1 MTEKAKPEHRRFCVS
16 KRLGVRTRQIRFS
29 ITLRRDG
36 DVLTSIEWLMP
47 CFQEKP
53 LSFSLVATVLQTD
66 TRGWDENSKA
76 LERTQVKELG
86 KMEP

>member
-1 MTEKAKPEHRRFCVS
+1 MTEKAKPEHSWFCVS
-16 KRLGVRTRQIRFS
+16 KYVGVSTRQIRCS
-29 ITLRRDG
+29 VTLRYECD
-36 DVLTSIEWLMP
+36 DLTRLEWLMP

-53 LSFSLVATVLQTD
+53 LSDSLLATVLQTD

>member
-1 MTEKAKPEHRRFCVS
+1 MTEKASPEHSWFCVS
-16 KRLGVRTRQIRFS
+16 KHVGVRTRQIRFS
-29 ITLRRDG
+29 VTLRCDG
-36 DVLTSIEWLMP
+36 DDPTGLEWTMP

-53 LSFSLVATVLQTD
+53 LSDSLLATVLQTD

>member
-1 MTEKAKPEHRRFCVS
+1 MTEKASPEHSWFCVS
-16 KRLGVRTRQIRFS
+16 KYVGVRTRQIRFS
-29 ITLRRDG
+29 LTLRYECDDPTG
-36 DVLTSIEWLMP
+36 LEWTTP
-47 CFQEKP
+47 SFQEKP
-53 LSFSLVATVLQTD
+53 LSYSLLVTVLQTD